1 MKHQSAKA
9 FVIVC
14 CFQLLLFS
22 TSFSQTP
29 TCVTVQN
36 FTSVCVQQT
45 QPRKFT
51 LNFKLVASSP
61 GNSVVLVPL
70 VLGSNFNNQP
80 AGVTFSLVNN
90 QANVNITYTEGGML
104 SGIIK
109 FKIELKNNNNLVC
122 ETTSEQMLVSCGNY
136 PCLYGVISTQPNVG
150 FNVGSLANYT
160 LPTFTIHYGIQ
171 AQPKKV
177 SKITTTITSSKRRTK
192 CLNAPAGAWAILHL
206 PPLTAAQLG
215 IPTAQL
221 TTFAT
226 SVTKIHT
233 PTLSYQLP
241 MDYAAVFAIPTT
253 KINPNCPEEY
263 TLTFTTTI
271 LFEDGCPKTDTFT
284 VTKIRP

>member
-1 MKHQSAKA
+1 MKHQFTKTL
-9 FVIVC
+9 VIVC
-14 CFQLLLFS
+14 SFQLLLSS
-22 TSFSQTP
+22 TAFSQTP
-29 TCVTVQN
+29 SCVTVQN

-80 AGVTFSLVNN
+80 AGVTFPLVNN
-90 QANVNITYTEGGML
+90 QANVNITYTEGGMP
-104 SGIIK
+104 SGVIK

-122 ETTSEQMLVSCGNY
+122 QTTSEQMLVSCGNY
-136 PCLYGVISTQPNVG
+136 PCLYGVISTPPNIG
-150 FNVGSLANYT
+150 FNVGSLANYA

-177 SKITTTITSSKRRTK
+177 SKITTTITSSQRRTK
-192 CLNAPAGAWAILHL
+192 CLNAPAGAWTNLHL
-206 PPLTAAQLG
+206 PPLTASQLG
-215 IPTAQL
+215 IPSAQL

-241 MDYAAVFAIPTT
+241 MDYAAVFAVPVA
-253 KINPNCPEEY
+253 KLNPNCPEEY
-263 TLTFTTTI
+263 TLTFTTTV
-271 LFEDGCPKTDTFT
+271 LFEDGCTNTQTFT
-284 VTKIRP
+284 VNKTRP

>member
-51 LNFKLVASSP
+51 LNFKLVASSL
-61 GNSVVLVPL
+61 GNSVVLAPL

-80 AGVTFSLVNN
+80 AGVTFPLVNN
-90 QANVNITYTEGGML
+90 QANVSINYTEGGML

-122 ETTSEQMLVSCGNY
+122 QTTSEQMLVPCGNY
-136 PCLYGVISTQPNVG
+136 NCLYGVISTPPNVG
-150 FNVGSLANYT
+150 FDVGSLANYAG
-160 LPTFTIHYGIQ
+160 PTFTIHYGIQ

-177 SKITTTITSSKRRTK
+177 SKITTTITSSQRRSL
-192 CLNAPAGAWAILHL
+192 CLNSPPSAWQNLHL
-206 PPLTAAQLG
+206 PPLTASQLG
-215 IPTAQL
+215 IPSAQL

-226 SVTKIHT
+226 SVTKIHA
-233 PTLSYQLP
+233 PALSYQLP
-241 MDYAAVFAIPTT
+241 MDYAAVYAAPVA
-253 KINPNCPEEY
+253 KLNPNCPEEY
-263 TLTFTTTI
+263 KISFSTTVT
-271 LFEDGCPKTDTFT
+271 FEDGCTNTQTFT
-284 VTKIRP
+284 VNKTRP